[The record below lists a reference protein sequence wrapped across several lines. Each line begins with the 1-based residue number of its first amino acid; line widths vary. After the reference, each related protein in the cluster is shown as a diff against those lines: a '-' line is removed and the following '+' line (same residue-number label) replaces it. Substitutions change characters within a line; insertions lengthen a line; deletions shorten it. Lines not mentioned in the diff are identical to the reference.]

1 MENEVKNLVINQL
14 TIKELKQYC
23 KSSLIAMLYQQ
34 QDWACNIDYVIHPI
48 QSDIIH
54 KNISLIE
61 SILIYKEY

>member
-1 MENEVKNLVINQL
+1 MKNEVKNLVINQL

-34 QDWACNIDYVIHPI
+34 QDWACNIDYVIYPI

-54 KNISLIE
+54 RNISLIE